1 MDSLDAFKN
10 FLFMCVFKQF
20 YNDVTGHRFLVWV
33 NWASLICNFISLI
46 QFERFV
52 TIISSNFSF
61 LSHSLSLLL
70 WYSNYPHVKPFKIVP
85 QFPKALWFSAC
96 LFHFARTVLAP
107 RALVTNKT
115 DLVSDIM
122 EVHIQRDNKSKD
134 NSVLRDLSKTLRF
147 L

>member
-1 MDSLDAFKN
+1 MH
-10 FLFMCVFKQF
+10 FL
-20 YNDVTGHRFLVWV
+20 L
-33 NWASLICNFISLI
+33 
-46 QFERFV
+46 
-52 TIISSNFSF
+52 
-61 LSHSLSLLL
+61 
-70 WYSNYPHVKPFKIVP
+70 
-85 QFPKALWFSAC
+85 AC

-122 EVHIQRDNKSKD
+122 ELHIQRDDKSKD

>member
-61 LSHSLSLLL
+61 LSHSLSSLL

-96 LFHFARTVLAP
+96 LFHFAQTLFFLFFRSDNLCWSVF
-107 RALVTNKT
+107 KFT
-115 DLVSDIM
+115 DS
-122 EVHIQRDNKSKD
+122 H
-134 NSVLRDLSKTLRF
+134 LSSLF
-147 L
+147 CH